1 MLIKDSEAVQ
11 RLGSPLNLINKLK
24 DRKNSNQSSSK
35 NSKAMSLFV
44 PGKNSVQIAEQ
55 NSNPLRKVSP
65 AVPSF
70 NPFADRVNIIP
81 QSLPADVRSQSQ
93 DVRINEH
100 NNLPPTAESNTNSA
114 DESVKIED
122 LLDGA
127 DNKIHLA
134 TAHNEALSVLNS
146 ALTELKLKITEVN
159 PGRLPSVIQAASKV
173 VEGIRR
179 ERNESAKNGGNKSVH
194 YHFYTPHQKTV
205 SDYEVIEVN

>member
-11 RLGSPLNLINKLK
+11 RLDSPLNLLNKLK
-24 DRKNSNQSSSK
+24 DRK

-44 PGKNSVQIAEQ
+44 PRKNEINSVESGQ
-55 NSNPLRKVSP
+55 NSSNPLRKVSP

-70 NPFADRVNIIP
+70 NPFADRVNI
-81 QSLPADVRSQSQ
+81 SLPETPVQAA
-93 DVRINEH
+93 E
-100 NNLPPTAESNTNSA
+100 PTAESNTNSA

-159 PGRLPSVIQAASKV
+159 PGRLPSVIAAASKV

-194 YHFYTPHQKTV
+194 YHFYTPHQKNV